1 MSRQISFDEMVR
13 LALQEEER
21 RRWAAYPDRETLRE
35 TYGDL
40 SALKARI
47 DATLRAHRRQKEQ
60 ALPRRV
66 SLRSFKRALIL
77 AAILLALFSGIIL
90 VSAEI
95 PMKVKQMIV
104 EWTERDVGISYEVEG
119 AAPQSLPADFGP
131 HYIPEGFEYVEE
143 ESYKN
148 EYYINNTYRTEDELE
163 FLNIRI
169 YIYNEERETNYW
181 TDSENIVYEQI
192 IINNVLMNL
201 GIFQKHTGYVLEW
214 MENGLNYRIYISA
227 DIDIAELYR
236 IAENIY

>member
-148 EYYINNTYRTEDELE
+148 EYGFNNIYRIENSYE
-163 FLNIRI
+163 FLSIRAQI
-169 YIYNEERETNYW
+169 YTDEATIW
-181 TDSENIVYEQI
+181 TDIENVIYELVIV
-192 IINNVLMNL
+192 NNIPMSL
-201 GIFQKHTGYVLEW
+201 GVFHKSDGYVLEW
-214 MENGLNYRIYISA
+214 IEHEIRYRIYVSA
-227 DIDIAELYR
+227 DINVEEVYR

>member
-143 ESYKN
+143 ESFENQYTTYEVYRSNNN
-148 EYYINNTYRTEDELE
+148 EDFINIQIT
-163 FLNIRI
+163 FVV
-169 YIYNEERETNYW
+169 NESIFW
-181 TDSENIVYEQI
+181 IDSENIVYEEVV
-192 IINNVLMNL
+192 INCIPSARETL
-201 GIFQKHTGYVLEW
+201 QKHDGYILDWEQ
-214 MENGLNYRIYISA
+214 NGLKYHIYVSANIS
-227 DIDIAELYR
+227 IDELYE

>member
-143 ESYKN
+143 ESFENQYTTYEVYRSNNN
-148 EYYINNTYRTEDELE
+148 EDFINIQIT
-163 FLNIRI
+163 FVV
-169 YIYNEERETNYW
+169 NESIFW
-181 TDSENIVYEQI
+181 IDSENIVYEEVV
-192 IINNVLMNL
+192 INGIPSTL
-201 GIFQKHTGYVLEW
+201 GTFQKHDGYILDWEQ
-214 MENGLNYRIYISA
+214 NGLKYHIYVSANIS
-227 DIDIAELYR
+227 IDELYE

>member
-47 DATLRAHRRQKEQ
+47 DATLRAHRLQKEQ

-119 AAPQSLPADFGP
+119 AALQSLPADFGP

-143 ESYKN
+143 ESIAN
-148 EYYINNTYRTEDELE
+148 EHFIALVYRMDDGRN
-163 FLNIRI
+163 FLNIWGQVLGYETMIWSDQENIEYEKI
-169 YIYNEERETNYW
+169 YINDVPISLGTFQEHKGYKVEW
-181 TDSENIVYEQI
+181 I
-192 IINNVLMNL
+192 IDGILCNL
-201 GIFQKHTGYVLEW
+201 
-214 MENGLNYRIYISA
+214 YISA
-227 DIDIAELYR
+227 DISIDEVYKIV
-236 IAENIY
+236 ENIY

>member
-40 SALKARI
+40 SELKARI

-143 ESYKN
+143 ESFTN
-148 EYYINNTYRTEDELE
+148 EYFINMIYRNKRNDY
-163 FLNIRI
+163 LNIRAQI
-169 YIYNEERETNYW
+169 VMNNSTVW
-181 TDSENIVYEQI
+181 TDYENIIYQE
-192 IINNVLMNL
+192 ININGISMNL
-201 GIFQKHTGYVLEW
+201 GVFNEHTGYVLDWIDETI
-214 MENGLNYRIYISA
+214 NYRIYITGDVSME
-227 DIDIAELYR
+227 ELYKT
-236 IAENIY
+236 AENIY

>member
-143 ESYKN
+143 ESYRD
-148 EYYINNTYRTEDELE
+148 EYEMSLIYRTKDQDKFMRIWAQILTSETAIWSDQEKTRYELIHIDGTSVRIGVFQENNGCTAEWTVNDNTSCYVYVSGAISIDEVC
-163 FLNIRI
+163 
-169 YIYNEERETNYW
+169 
-181 TDSENIVYEQI
+181 NIV
-192 IINNVLMNL
+192 
-201 GIFQKHTGYVLEW
+201 K
-214 MENGLNYRIYISA
+214 
-227 DIDIAELYR
+227 
-236 IAENIY
+236 NIY

>member
-143 ESYKN
+143 ESYIDQ
-148 EYYINNTYRTEDELE
+148 YYFISIYRSLDGME
-163 FLNIRI
+163 FLNIQVQI
-169 YIYNEERETNYW
+169 IGNEMTVW
-181 TDSENIVYEQI
+181 TDYENISYEKIEIKDHEVRVGTFEKQA
-192 IINNVLMNL
+192 
-201 GIFQKHTGYVLEW
+201 GYVADW
-214 MENGLNYRIYISA
+214 VIDGISCHIYASVSF
-227 DIDIAELYR
+227 DKNELYK
-236 IAENIY
+236 IVENIY

>member
-13 LALQEEER
+13 LALQEVER

-143 ESYKN
+143 ESFTN
-148 EYYINNTYRTEDELE
+148 EYFINMIYRNKRNDY
-163 FLNIRI
+163 LNIRAQI
-169 YIYNEERETNYW
+169 VMNNSTVW
-181 TDSENIVYEQI
+181 TDYENIIYQE
-192 IINNVLMNL
+192 ININGISMNL
-201 GIFQKHTGYVLEW
+201 GVFNEHTGYVLDWIGETI
-214 MENGLNYRIYISA
+214 NYRIYITGDVSME
-227 DIDIAELYR
+227 ELYKT
-236 IAENIY
+236 AENIY

>member
-21 RRWAAYPDRETLRE
+21 RRWAAYPDRETLRK

-40 SALKARI
+40 SELKARI
-47 DATLRAHRRQKEQ
+47 DATLRAHRLQKEQ

-119 AAPQSLPADFGP
+119 AALQTLPADFGP

-143 ESYKN
+143 ESYRD
-148 EYYINNTYRTEDELE
+148 EYGSSLIYRSKDQSE
-163 FLNIRI
+163 FLNVRF
-169 YIYNEERETNYW
+169 EFL
-181 TDSENIVYEQI
+181 TDKEILRTDNENIIYEMVT
-192 IINNVLMNL
+192 INGGSAYL
-201 GIFQKHTGYVLEW
+201 GTFQKHSGYILEW
-214 MENGLNYRIYISA
+214 NAVGINYYIYTSA
-227 DIDIAELYR
+227 DISTDELYK

>member
-47 DATLRAHRRQKEQ
+47 DATLRAHRLQKEQ

-119 AAPQSLPADFGP
+119 AALQSLPADFGP

-143 ESYKN
+143 ESFAN
-148 EYYINNTYRTEDELE
+148 EYFINMIYRNKGNEY
-163 FLNIRI
+163 LNIRAQI
-169 YIYNEERETNYW
+169 ATNNSTVW
-181 TDSENIVYEQI
+181 TDYENITYKEV
-192 IINNVLMNL
+192 NVNGIPMNL
-201 GIFQKHTGYVLEW
+201 GVFSEHTGYVLDWIGETI
-214 MENGLNYRIYISA
+214 NYRIYITGDVS
-227 DIDIAELYR
+227 IEELYKT
-236 IAENIY
+236 AENIY

>member
-21 RRWAAYPDRETLRE
+21 RRWAAYPDRETLRK

-40 SALKARI
+40 SELKARI
-47 DATLRAHRRQKEQ
+47 DATLRAHRLQKEQ

-119 AAPQSLPADFGP
+119 TAPQSLPADFGP

-143 ESYKN
+143 ESYRD
-148 EYYINNTYRTEDELE
+148 EYGFNNIYRTEDNSI
-163 FLNIRI
+163 LNIRVEI
-169 YIYNEERETNYW
+169 FVVESAFW
-181 TDSENIVYEQI
+181 TDSENIIYEQVTVNSI
-192 IINNVLMNL
+192 SMNL
-201 GIFQKHTGYVLEW
+201 GIFQKHSGYILEW
-214 MENGLNYRIYISA
+214 VTSGIKYRIYISA
-227 DIDIAELYR
+227 DMEVEELYK

>member
-40 SALKARI
+40 SELKARI

-143 ESYKN
+143 ESFAN
-148 EYYINNTYRTEDELE
+148 EYSIDNMYRKKDGAD
-163 FLNIRI
+163 FINIRVQIFTGNEIIRMDNENLTYHEIKIADTTAHLGTFNKYEGCILYWVKAGVEYNI
-169 YIYNEERETNYW
+169 YVSGDINE
-181 TDSENIVYEQI
+181 S
-192 IINNVLMNL
+192 
-201 GIFQKHTGYVLEW
+201 
-214 MENGLNYRIYISA
+214 
-227 DIDIAELYR
+227 ELYK
-236 IAENIY
+236 IAENID